1 MAEPRHKQEAMVI
14 GQVVGGGKLELEL
27 PALVDT
33 RLLIQAN
40 SGGGKSW
47 LLRLIAERAGIQ
59 TIVLDNEGEFASLRE
74 AVDVLLVGASGELPA
89 NPRHAALL
97 ARRLL
102 EYKVSAVID
111 LYELKLAE
119 RRRFVKLFLDS
130 LIHLP
135 RDLWRPTLVILDE
148 AHIYCPERGSGEAE
162 STEAVISLMSQG
174 RKRGYAGIIATQR
187 LSKLHKDAAAEAN
200 NVIIGR
206 TWLDADQARAG
217 DALGLSKSDR
227 LKLRD
232 VEQGEFYAFGPALN
246 RPGVVHFRSDQ
257 VRTTHPRPGQRH
269 LLTAP
274 APSQAIRGVLAKFAD
289 LPQEAEE
296 EVRGLE
302 KARRRI
308 AELERQIKG
317 LKSARTAPE
326 IDRDAIERTVMAAVE
341 RERQLWQRK
350 LEKSR
355 ARFRQITA
363 ATNSAEQ
370 SVQKLKV
377 LVHQAEGESA
387 SAPSPV
393 VTADLYLN
401 HRCGSAAKP
410 AGKGSARAFS
420 LDGPMKLSSGERRI
434 LTALAQHS
442 PGRSKVQVAVLTG
455 YAATGGGFN
464 NYLGALR
471 SRGLIAG
478 DGDRLTITDAGI
490 QALGSW
496 EPLPAGSALIEYWRG
511 RLGKAERSIL
521 EALAE
526 TYPDTL
532 TKEEVAAK
540 AGYEANGG
548 GFNNALGRL
557 RTLELVQGRSE
568 LRASEHLFD
577 SGSI

>member
-1 MAEPRHKQEAMVI
+1 MII
-14 GQVVGGGKLELEL
+14 GQMIGGGRLELDL

-102 EYKVSAVID
+102 EFKVSAVVD
-111 LYELKLAE
+111 LYELKLGE
-119 RRRFVKLFLDS
+119 RRRFVKLFLES

-162 STEAVISLMSQG
+162 STEAVVSLMSQG

-206 TWLDADQARAG
+206 TWLDADQVRAG
-217 DALGLSKSDR
+217 DTLGFSKADR
-227 LKLRD
+227 VKLRD
-232 VEQGEFYAFGPALN
+232 LGQGEFYAFGPALAK
-246 RPGVVHFRSDQ
+246 PGIVHFRTDQ

-274 APSQAIRGVLAKFAD
+274 APSQAIRGVLGKFAD
-289 LPQEAEE
+289 LPHEAEE
-296 EVRGLE
+296 EIRGLDE
-302 KARRRI
+302 SRRRI
-308 AELERQIKG
+308 AELEREIKRVKGASPALQIDQK
-317 LKSARTAPE
+317 AV
-326 IDRDAIERTVMAAVE
+326 DRAAKAAVE
-341 RERQLWQRK
+341 RERAAWQRK
-350 LEKSR
+350 LEQGR
-355 ARFRQITA
+355 ARFRRMVTA
-363 ATNSAEQ
+363 AASTGRNLGQ
-370 SVQKLKV
+370 LKDLLEETEREWLNPPAAMAPANLSGNHRSERKTMPAGNRV
-377 LVHQAEGESA
+377 ESA
-387 SAPSPV
+387 DNS
-393 VTADLYLN
+393 
-401 HRCGSAAKP
+401 
-410 AGKGSARAFS
+410 
-420 LDGPMKLSSGERRI
+420 DGPLKLSSGERRI
-434 LTALAQHS
+434 LTALAQY
-442 PGRSKVQVAVLTG
+442 PEGRSKVQVAVLTG
-455 YAATGGGFN
+455 YAAAGGGFN

-471 SRGLIAG
+471 SRALLQG
-478 DGDRLTITDAGI
+478 DGDRLTITDTGI
-490 QALGSW
+490 QTLGSW
-496 EPLPAGSALIEYWRG
+496 EPLPTGSALIDYWRS
-511 RLGKAERSIL
+511 RLAKAERLIL
-521 EALAE
+521 ETLTEA
-526 TYPDTL
+526 YPDAL
-532 TKEEVAAK
+532 TKEDVAAK

-557 RTLELVQGRSE
+557 RTLELVQGRGA
-568 LRASEHLFD
+568 LRASDNLFE
-577 SGSI
+577 SRAG

>member
-1 MAEPRHKQEAMVI
+1 MNI
-14 GQVVGGGKLELEL
+14 GQIIGGEKLELDL
-27 PALVDT
+27 PTLVDT

-102 EYKVSAVID
+102 EYQVSAVID

-119 RRRFVKLFLDS
+119 RRHFVKLFLES

-174 RKRGYAGIIATQR
+174 RKRGYAGVIATQR

-206 TWLDADQARAG
+206 TWLDADQVRAG
-217 DALGLSKSDR
+217 DALGLSKADR

-232 VEQGEFYAFGPALN
+232 VGQGEFYAFGPALGQL
-246 RPGVVHFRSDQ
+246 GVVRFRSEQ

-274 APSQAIRGVLAKFAD
+274 APSRAIRGVLGKFAD
-289 LPQEAEE
+289 LPHEAEE
-296 EVRGLE
+296 EIRGLDE
-302 KARRRI
+302 ARRRM
-308 AELERQIKG
+308 AELERQIRSLKG
-317 LKSARTAPE
+317 ASGGPQIDQVAVERAVKS
-326 IDRDAIERTVMAAVE
+326 AVE
-341 RERQLWQRK
+341 RERAAWQGK
-350 LEKSR
+350 LEQGR
-355 ARFRQITA
+355 ARFRQATA
-363 ATNSAEQ
+363 GLASMGQ
-370 SVQKLKV
+370 SVDQVKGLLEKIECEW
-377 LVHQAEGESA
+377 LTRPAA
-387 SAPSPV
+387 DIAPHPS
-393 VTADLYLN
+393 LN
-401 HRCGSAAKP
+401 HRPVSRAEPENDRVASAE
-410 AGKGSARAFS
+410 S
-420 LDGPMKLSSGERRI
+420 LDGPPKLSAGERRI
-434 LTALAQHS
+434 LTALAQY
-442 PGRSKVQVAVLTG
+442 PKGRSKVQVAVLAG

-471 SRGLIAG
+471 SRGLIEG
-478 DGDRLTITDAGI
+478 YGDRL
-490 QALGSW
+490 
-496 EPLPAGSALIEYWRG
+496 
-511 RLGKAERSIL
+511 
-521 EALAE
+521 
-526 TYPDTL
+526 
-532 TKEEVAAK
+532 
-540 AGYEANGG
+540 
-548 GFNNALGRL
+548 
-557 RTLELVQGRSE
+557 
-568 LRASEHLFD
+568 
-577 SGSI
+577 